1 MDGLF
6 IFFVPENVGNL
17 TIQGGAEGVQGF
29 GRHGLALLD
38 PVDRVRG
45 KAKLINQGTVLYSIR
60 DIRVFD
66 RENRL
71 LIYPESGGCFEVTLR
86 EISDGCTDIQ

>member
-45 KAKLINQGTVLYSIR
+45 KAKLVNQMIFR
-60 DIRVFD
+60 DS
-66 RENRL
+66 L
-71 LIYPESGGCFEVTLR
+71 P
-86 EISDGCTDIQ
+86 IQRFKKRSVADQFSSPKKVYHIVPLDYA

>member
-45 KAKLINQGTVLYSIR
+45 KAKLVNQMIFR
-60 DIRVFD
+60 DSLPVQ
-66 RENRL
+66 
-71 LIYPESGGCFEVTLR
+71 CFKKRSVADQFSSPKKVYHIVPL
-86 EISDGCTDIQ
+86 DYA

>member
-45 KAKLINQGTVLYSIR
+45 KALFVDQVVFRDSFPVQGLEKRSISNQTASPKRAYHILSLDYA
-60 DIRVFD
+60 
-66 RENRL
+66 
-71 LIYPESGGCFEVTLR
+71 
-86 EISDGCTDIQ
+86 

>member
-1 MDGLF
+1 MNFVFFKDVLF
-6 IFFVPENVGNL
+6 
-17 TIQGGAEGVQGF
+17 
-29 GRHGLALLD
+29 D
-38 PVDRVRG
+38 
-45 KAKLINQGTVLYSIR
+45 LINECDLYSIR